1 MAETDVLERLALAR
15 GERLSGQ
22 LVALEA
28 GFLQLG
34 GEDQQP
40 LFRLDQAVGQ
50 LGMNVERLV
59 TGQGPGRGGP
69 DHRVALVRGEPG
81 EAKRLCNLLVFKKR
95 KADIDRRVLAL
106 LVFDLGLGQ
115 CRAAVE
121 ARSEEHTSELQSP
134 MYLVCRLLLE

>member
-1 MAETDVLERLALAR
+1 MHDPGAAVERHVFAEVDRRLALVERMAETDVLERLALAR

-40 LFRLDQAVGQ
+40 LFRLDQVVGQ

-69 DHRVALVRGEPG
+69 DHSVALVR
-81 EAKRLCNLLVFKKR
+81 R
-95 KADIDRRVLAL
+95 
-106 LVFDLGLGQ
+106 
-115 CRAAVE
+115 
-121 ARSEEHTSELQSP
+121 RSEERRVGKECRSRWSP
-134 MYLVCRLLLE
+134 YH

>member
-22 LVALEA
+22 PVALEA

-40 LFRLDQAVGQ
+40 LFRLDQVVGQ

-59 TGQGPGRGGP
+59 AWQGPRRRRP
-69 DHRVALVRGEPG
+69 DHSVALVRRKPG
-81 EAKRLCNLLVFKKR
+81 EAKRLCDLLVFKNR
-95 KADIDRRVLAL
+95 ISVIDRTIA
-106 LVFDLGLGQ
+106 
-115 CRAAVE
+115 
-121 ARSEEHTSELQSP
+121 
-134 MYLVCRLLLE
+134 